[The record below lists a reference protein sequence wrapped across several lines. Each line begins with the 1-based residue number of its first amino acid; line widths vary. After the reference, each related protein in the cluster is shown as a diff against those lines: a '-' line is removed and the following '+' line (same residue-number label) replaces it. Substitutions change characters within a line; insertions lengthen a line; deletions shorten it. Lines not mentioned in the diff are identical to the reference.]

1 MFAGIHAVVFDPSGA
16 HAVAML
22 SHEGEEVRFV
32 APVDVQGAARVNEWL
47 AAVETQM
54 RVALANQLA
63 AAIAALTLLMEAPSP
78 AGLDR
83 DAYLAWVDA
92 YPAQVVV
99 LAAQA

>member
-32 APVDVQGAARVNEWL
+32 TPVDVQGAARVNEWL

-54 RVALANQLA
+54 RVALATQLA
-63 AAIAALTLLMEAPSP
+63 AAIAALTSP
-78 AGLDR
+78 MDR

-92 YPAQVVV
+92 YPAQLVV